1 MKVMF
6 DSGATAS
13 FINRTALT
21 RTHHLPIKFKN
32 ITYTMADG
40 YTTMEVV
47 GTVKI
52 FIELNNI
59 KTDIE
64 IGIVDSLCTDCML
77 GMDYMNKYKVT
88 LNNYSKQVQINTSAG
103 PTTLPMVQH
112 SIKTT
117 KALCRSSQ
125 FVHLNPYQERRIK
138 LISQV
143 SSGQFLFTPTY
154 RITKIQGLV
163 ILHSLISIKN
173 HTTWITVYN
182 PTPYSCYLKQ
192 NTIIGIATSL
202 TIDMSISTILDLNTT
217 DNYDKDY
224 TNSFKGN
231 SADNIRNLLE
241 NIQDPQLK
249 HDLFTI
255 LKKHHPLFDATAT
268 AIAETSI
275 HHVICT
281 GDNPPTTSRPNPQT
295 IDKQDATFDIIQQM
309 LKHKQ
314 IRPSF
319 SQYSAL
325 ILLIKKRDGSYRF
338 IIDYRKVN
346 NITIPDNYP
355 LPNLE

>member
-21 RTHHLPIKFKN
+21 HTHHLPIKFKN

-40 YTTMEVV
+40 HTTMEVI

-77 GMDYMNKYKVT
+77 GMDYKNKYKVT

-117 KALCRSSQ
+117 KALCRASQ
-125 FVHLNPYQERRIK
+125 FVYLNPYQERRIK
-138 LISQV
+138 LISQA

-163 ILHSLISIKN
+163 ILHSLISIKKS
-173 HTTWITVYN
+173 YN
-182 PTPYSCYLKQ
+182 
-192 NTIIGIATSL
+192 
-202 TIDMSISTILDLNTT
+202 LDYGL
-217 DNYDKDY
+217 
-224 TNSFKGN
+224 
-231 SADNIRNLLE
+231 
-241 NIQDPQLK
+241 
-249 HDLFTI
+249 
-255 LKKHHPLFDATAT
+255 
-268 AIAETSI
+268 
-275 HHVICT
+275 
-281 GDNPPTTSRPNPQT
+281 
-295 IDKQDATFDIIQQM
+295 
-309 LKHKQ
+309 
-314 IRPSF
+314 
-319 SQYSAL
+319 
-325 ILLIKKRDGSYRF
+325 
-338 IIDYRKVN
+338 
-346 NITIPDNYP
+346 
-355 LPNLE
+355 